1 MAADSRIDTLKADLR
16 VYQGVYCLELAGDED
31 AFAAYEARSAASAVN
46 VVAGG
51 VATARGIDPDGVR
64 RLAYTHAASELIAK
78 TDADIE
84 AAAAALRAAKIDRE
98 GSVAVRA
105 RDVRSQTGVSTQAA
119 ERRLGGVL
127 VDRGFEVDLDDPDHE
142 LRVLFAGDD
151 DDDDGVYDDGADDD
165 GANDD
170 NTCCLL
176 GWLAVESRRDYGERR
191 PTDRSFV
198 QPGSM
203 APLDA
208 RALVNI
214 AGAGPETTVVDPM
227 CGTGG
232 LLLEAGLVGGD
243 VIGVDA
249 QWKMARGSR
258 ENLAAL
264 RETAGEEF
272 DGDVS
277 VLRGDATALPLIDDV
292 ADTVVFDAPYG
303 RQSKIARHELG
314 DLVGG
319 ARREARRI
327 AARAVVVADR
337 SWDDAAREVGW
348 TVEQRFERRVHG
360 SLVRHVHVLSG

>member
-1 MAADSRIDTLKADLR
+1 M
-16 VYQGVYCLELAGDED
+16 YCLELAGDED
-31 AFAAYEARSAASAVN
+31 TFAACEARSAASAVE

-84 AAAAALRAAKIDRE
+84 TTAAALRAAKIDRE

-142 LRVLFAGDD
+142 LRVLFAGGEADNADETNGDGDD
-151 DDDDGVYDDGADDD
+151 
-165 GANDD
+165 
-170 NTCCLL
+170 CCLL

-191 PTDRSFV
+191 PTDRPFV

-232 LLLEAGLVGGD
+232 LLLEAGLVGSN

-258 ENLAAL
+258 ENLAEL
-264 RETAGEEF
+264 REEAGEGF
-272 DGDVS
+272 DGEVS
-277 VLRGDATALPLIDDV
+277 VCRGDATALPLVDDM

-319 ARREARRI
+319 ALQEASRI
-327 AARAVVVADR
+327 APRAVVVADR